1 MANVSHQSKQKQQT
15 SKKGLQAPVTK
26 QSNDNERVDLS
37 VQQASMIK
45 ELLQVRNEAES
56 QVQFF
61 LLAAGLS
68 EKEIISG
75 NLDGDEPHF
84 IVKGANGIT
93 R

>member
-1 MANVSHQSKQKQQT
+1 
-15 SKKGLQAPVTK
+15 
-26 QSNDNERVDLS
+26 
-37 VQQASMIK
+37 MIK
-45 ELLQVRNEAES
+45 ELLQARNEAES

-75 NLDGDEPHF
+75 NLDGDNPHF

>member
-1 MANVSHQSKQKQQT
+1 MANASHQSKQKQQT
-15 SKKGLQAPVTK
+15 SKKGSQASASK
-26 QSNDNERVDLS
+26 QSDSNERVNLS
-37 VQQASMIK
+37 VQQALMIK
-45 ELLQVRNEAES
+45 ELLQARNEAES

-75 NLDGDEPHF
+75 NLDGDNPHF